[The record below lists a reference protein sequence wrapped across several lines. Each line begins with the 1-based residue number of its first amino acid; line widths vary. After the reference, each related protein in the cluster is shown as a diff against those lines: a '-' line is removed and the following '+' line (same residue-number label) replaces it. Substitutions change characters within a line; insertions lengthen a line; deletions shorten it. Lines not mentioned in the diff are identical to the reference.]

1 MLLRIA
7 SCPSLKRCLSE
18 LTLTEGTTM
27 KVLLAVLTTF
37 FKFVA
42 MLILSGGSEE
52 KSNNQYG
59 EFSTQWE
66 PRADGEGFIQVFKKH

>member
-1 MLLRIA
+1 
-7 SCPSLKRCLSE
+7 
-18 LTLTEGTTM
+18 M